1 MVILLKSSK
10 GQAIEMFE
18 ILILV
23 VILTVL
29 FLFLNFNLLQ
39 RESAE
44 KEMLARK
51 EIEMKVENAIISFKS
66 SKVYGTERSL
76 ATILSDAVANGNL
89 TVNYGEGYGSINITK
104 LVTEFFDSYFD
115 RRWVFV
121 LHTPIK
127 EKEVALVLDTSD
139 SLKDETNIIK
149 SKINE
154 IYREGLKKKIRLK
167 IFLLDGIGRS
177 FDCGQFS
184 GTEVEK
190 ECSLLKDCS
199 LVGATPLEQTEEDWG
214 NAIKCVIEKYNTSA
228 VIVLTDELST
238 GSEPAVCTNG
248 ANMGNFTIS
257 FNSGLQSCKDKNVSV
272 FALKGSISVSDCLN
286 YWTTWCDSYF
296 SSRLTPQSCQMYA
309 IDLLGNRLKFVA
321 DECKGKYFDL
331 ATVNP
336 ADAVAEIMKIIP
348 PPPDV
353 VFGYEVPKDVKNV
366 QTFVLDIPYVSYEGE
381 KIRGELKVW

>member
-1 MVILLKSSK
+1 
-10 GQAIEMFE
+10 MFE

-23 VILTVL
+23 VVLTVL

-39 RESAE
+39 RESTE

-51 EIEMKVENAIISFKS
+51 ETEMKVENAIISFKS

-76 ATILSDAVANGNL
+76 ATILSDAIATGNL
-89 TVNYGEGYGSINITK
+89 TVDYGEGYGSLNSTK
-104 LVTEFFDSYFD
+104 LVTEFFDAYFGKK
-115 RRWVFV
+115 WTLI

-127 EKEVALVLDTSD
+127 EKDVALILDTSD
-139 SLKDETNIIK
+139 SLKDEINAIK
-149 SKINE
+149 IKINE
-154 IYREGLKKKIRLK
+154 IYREGLKKKVRLK

-177 FDCGQFS
+177 FDCSKFS
-184 GTEVEK
+184 GTDVEK
-190 ECSLLKDCS
+190 ECSFLKDCS

-214 NAIKCVIEKYNTSA
+214 NAIKCVIEKYNVSA

-238 GSEPAVCTNG
+238 GSEPAVCTIG
-248 ANMGNFTIS
+248 VDMGNFTIS
-257 FNSGLQSCKDKNVSV
+257 FNAGLQSCKARDVPIFTIK
-272 FALKGSISVSDCLN
+272 ASISVSDCLN
-286 YWTTWCDSYF
+286 YWTSWCDFYF
-296 SSRLTPQSCQMYA
+296 ASHLTSQSCQKYA
-309 IDLLGNRLKFVA
+309 IDLLGNRLKFIA

-336 ADAVAEIMKIIP
+336 ADAVAEIIKIIP

-353 VFGYEVPKDVKNV
+353 VFGYETPKDVSSV